1 MEATEEF
8 EQNRDHLRAVA
19 QRMLGSAAEADDA
32 VQEAWLRLSRS
43 DTAGVENMRSV
54 ADDGGQPHLPR
65 HAPGPPDAARGSR
78 RRVVRRAGRRP
89 VRGRE
94 GDPEHEALLADSVG
108 VALMVVLDTLAP
120 AERLAFVLHDM
131 FGVPFDEIG
140 PIIDRNA
147 GAARQLASRARRRV
161 RGAHAPDAAT
171 LGQQR
176 KVVDA
181 FLAASREGDFEAL
194 LEVLDPDVVFRA
206 EAGATGPLV
215 PRSVRGARRRRDGRA
230 RARRAVRAP
239 GPAGRSS
246 TAGRV
251 RWWLSPTAWCRWS
264 RSRSSATA
272 SPRWTYWSTR
282 SSSGTFRC
290 EALSAAR
297 TTPARSSPEV
307 AAAGITF
314 RTRAARDRRWRGGLA
329 PRHRLAAPASTP

>member
-19 QRMLGSAAEADDA
+19 QRMLGSPAEADDA

-43 DTAGVENMRSV
+43 DTAEVENMRAWLTTVVSRICLDMLR
-54 ADDGGQPHLPR
+54 ARQRRREDLIDEWSGQP
-65 HAPGPPDAARGSR
+65 
-78 RRVVRRAGRRP
+78 VVALFEDRA
-89 VRGRE
+89 
-94 GDPEHEALLADSVG
+94 GDPEQEALLADSVG

-206 EAGATGPLV
+206 EAGAAGPLV
-215 PRSVRGARRRRDGRA
+215 PASVRGAEGVATIVLERGTPFAHLGRPA
-230 RARRAVRAP
+230 LVNGKPGAIVSLPDRVVSVVAFTIVGDRVTEMDLLVDPVKLRNVQVRGA
-239 GPAGRSS
+239 
-246 TAGRV
+246 
-251 RWWLSPTAWCRWS
+251 
-264 RSRSSATA
+264 
-272 SPRWTYWSTR
+272 
-282 SSSGTFRC
+282 
-290 EALSAAR
+290 
-297 TTPARSSPEV
+297 
-307 AAAGITF
+307 
-314 RTRAARDRRWRGGLA
+314 
-329 PRHRLAAPASTP
+329 